1 MTPTVQHELIA
12 SMQHSTAGWL
22 LFDPRDRLAAANGS
36 GRAALGIGPDE
47 HPTWEQMMR
56 NCHQRRRGLMINTD
70 DIDRW
75 LVRVRRA
82 YRRQP
87 MRSFESDLTD
97 GRWMWVTE
105 TTRPDGWVFVVLVDI
120 TPLKLNEATLRR
132 ARDDALIAAM
142 TDPLTSLYNRRYIF
156 RRLDDL
162 LCTTQKMRIP
172 LAVAMLDLDH
182 FKRVNDVHGHAV
194 GDGVLQHFAQ
204 QMRKHLRP
212 LDAVGRIGGEEFLM
226 LLPNADVT
234 SALPVLERLRA
245 RLDDM
250 QAPPPLP
257 YTFSAGVAAAL
268 PGDGVADVVRR
279 ADDALYAAKTGGR
292 NQLVVA
298 ACPA

>member
-1 MTPTVQHELIA
+1 
-12 SMQHSTAGWL
+12 
-22 LFDPRDRLAAANGS
+22 
-36 GRAALGIGPDE
+36 
-47 HPTWEQMMR
+47 MMR

-75 LVRVRRA
+75 LDRVRRT
-82 YRRQP
+82 YRCQP
-87 MRSFESDLTD
+87 VRSFESDLTD

-120 TPLKLNEATLRR
+120 TPLKVNEATLRR
-132 ARDDALIAAM
+132 SRDDALIAAM

-162 LCTTQKMRIP
+162 LCTTRKMRIP

-226 LLPNADVT
+226 LLPNADAI
-234 SALPVLERLRA
+234 ALLRAAGVSPVVMVELFERLAAQRGAAGDRPGPDLGIALASHPADAERIA
-245 RLDDM
+245 R
-250 QAPPPLP
+250 
-257 YTFSAGVAAAL
+257 FREAAA
-268 PGDGVADVVRR
+268 R
-279 ADDALYAAKTGGR
+279 
-292 NQLVVA
+292 
-298 ACPA
+298 